1 MSETLLQWAEE
12 YFDPTGSHLNS
23 RISRKELFDSF
34 KEYAGGLQGHGVTSS
49 NFKNK
54 MKDFCK
60 YKGYD
65 FNRDKAIEKPNG
77 GKSYYSDWKPK
88 HEEESFIGGDDKS
101 NSCEYFTISQY
112 NRVIPVNK
120 NEEEAPF

>member
-1 MSETLLQWAEE
+1 ME
-12 YFDPTGSHLNS
+12 D
-23 RISRKELFDSF
+23 K
-34 KEYAGGLQGHGVTSS
+34 
-49 NFKNK
+49 
-54 MKDFCK
+54 KDFCK

-77 GKSYYSDWKPK
+77 GKIYYSDWKPK

-112 NRVIPVNK
+112 NRVIPVDK
-120 NEEEAPF
+120 NEEEAPFYIHKNENIDKI